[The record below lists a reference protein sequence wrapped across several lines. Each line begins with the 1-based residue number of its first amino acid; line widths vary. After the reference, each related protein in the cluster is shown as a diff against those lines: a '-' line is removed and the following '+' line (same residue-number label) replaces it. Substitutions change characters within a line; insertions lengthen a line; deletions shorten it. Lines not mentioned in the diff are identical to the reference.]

1 MNQNLSDIISKYVSE
16 VNTALTKLP
25 VRTITDVIHA
35 IEKARDER
43 RSIFIFGNG
52 GSAAT
57 ALHFAAD
64 LAKGAICPGKPRIK
78 AFALTDNISLLS
90 AWANDS
96 AYEDIFAEQLQNYI
110 EPGDIAIAISGSGN
124 SPNILDGIKV
134 AKAKG
139 ATTIGFIGFE
149 GGKLKGMV
157 DIAIVIPGSDMKPI
171 EDIHLLIGH
180 IITVCLRG
188 ET

>member
-1 MNQNLSDIISKYVSE
+1 MKPDLCTIINKYLAE

-25 VRTITDVIHA
+25 VSAITDVVHR

-57 ALHFAAD
+57 AMHFAAD
-64 LAKGAICPGKPRIK
+64 LAKGANCPGKPGIK

-96 AYEDIFAEQLQNYI
+96 TYEDIFAEQLQNFI
-110 EPGDIAIAISGSGN
+110 ERGDIAIAISGSGN
-124 SPNILDGIKV
+124 SPNILGGIKA

-139 ATTIGFIGFE
+139 ATTVGFAGFE
-149 GGKLKGMV
+149 GGKLKDMV